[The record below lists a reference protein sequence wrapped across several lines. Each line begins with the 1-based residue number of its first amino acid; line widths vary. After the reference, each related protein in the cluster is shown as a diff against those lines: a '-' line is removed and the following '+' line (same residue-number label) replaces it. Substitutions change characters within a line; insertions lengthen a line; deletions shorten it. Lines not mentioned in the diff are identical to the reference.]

1 MVRSAL
7 VALALAAAVGTATAP
22 VAHAASGITGLALP
36 DRDAYRSILSRLDSA
51 DWTGAKQAI
60 LALDSADPMRP
71 QLLSE
76 LYLAKDS
83 PRVELFDILDL
94 LNTAPWLERADQLSR
109 LAQKRGATLLPDGP
123 AVRQLMWTGGAPQR
137 AILKPLKGDA
147 IAETLAPQISQF
159 IRDDQPSNAEALI
172 AGSGAGLSREAL
184 TELRQRVAWS
194 YYLTGDSSN
203 ARRLAD
209 QAVIDGAGPYV
220 APAQWVAGLADWRD
234 RKWASAARAFA
245 AVGRGAEDADL
256 RSAGYFWAAR
266 AHMAAGE
273 PQKVTALLQAAAR
286 EGDCFYGLLARET
299 LGETLPSRVEPAHAE
314 KRVLEQLSRAPNVR
328 IAATLAALG
337 RASDADG
344 ALRRQA
350 ELSGDSDYPALIDLA
365 EQLSLPAT
373 QLWLAQ
379 RSPSGKRA
387 DAMALFPKPR
397 WQPRDGWRVDSA
409 LVFAHTLQE
418 SRFRPDVVSP
428 AGARGLMQLMPGT
441 ARDLAA
447 ERGEVFSDSQ
457 LYDPATNIELGQRY
471 LEKLSRMPATDGL
484 LTKVIAA
491 YNAGPTPVER
501 WREQVRDGG
510 DPLLFIESV
519 PYYETRA
526 YLNAVMRNY
535 WMYQI
540 KERGDSDALKSLAQG
555 LWSRFPG
562 QGDSIAIRLASDGP
576 AVHAD

>member
-1 MVRSAL
+1 MLRRAL
-7 VALALAAAVGTATAP
+7 VAIALSAASVAAPAALASPSAAAM
-22 VAHAASGITGLALP
+22 ALP
-36 DRDAYRSILSRLDSA
+36 DRDAYRGILARLDAS
-51 DWTGAKQAI
+51 DWAGAKAAI
-60 LALDSADPMRP
+60 LALDSSDPMRP
-71 QLLSE
+71 HMQAE

-83 PRVELFDILDL
+83 PRVELFEILDL
-94 LNTAPWLERADQLSR
+94 LHNAPWLGRAEQLSR

-123 AVRQLMWTGGAPQR
+123 PVRRLLWTGGAPQR
-137 AILKPLKGDA
+137 TYLKPLKGDL
-147 IAETLAPQISQF
+147 IAETLAPQVSQF
-159 IRDDQPSNAEALI
+159 IRDDLPGNAEALI
-172 AGSGAGLSREAL
+172 AGATGTISREPL

-194 YYLTGDSSN
+194 YYLTGDDAN
-203 ARRLAD
+203 ARRLA
-209 QAVIDGAGPYV
+209 QLAALEGAGPYV
-220 APAQWVAGLADWRD
+220 APAQWVAGLASWRARDW
-234 RKWASAARAFA
+234 AGAARSFA

-286 EGDCFYGLLARET
+286 EGDCLYGLLARET
-299 LGETLPSRVEPAHAE
+299 LGQALPLPGTAARVAKQTLDG
-314 KRVLEQLSRAPNVR
+314 LSQAPNVR
-328 IAATLAALG
+328 VAATFAALG
-337 RASDADG
+337 RTDAADI

-350 ELSGDSDYPALIDLA
+350 ELSDDSDYPALVDIADT
-365 EQLSLPAT
+365 LSLPAT

-379 RSPSGKRA
+379 RSPSGQRA
-387 DAMALFPKPR
+387 DGMALFPMPR

-441 ARDLAA
+441 AQDLAR
-447 ERGEVFSDSQ
+447 ERGEVLTDSQ
-457 LYDPATNIELGQRY
+457 IYDPATNIELGQRY
-471 LEKLSRMPATDGL
+471 LEKLSRLPATDGL

-535 WMYQI
+535 WMYQL
-540 KERGDSDALKSLAQG
+540 KDQGRSDALTSLAQG

-562 QGDSIAIRLASDGP
+562 KGGSIAVRLASDGP
-576 AVHAD
+576 AIHAD